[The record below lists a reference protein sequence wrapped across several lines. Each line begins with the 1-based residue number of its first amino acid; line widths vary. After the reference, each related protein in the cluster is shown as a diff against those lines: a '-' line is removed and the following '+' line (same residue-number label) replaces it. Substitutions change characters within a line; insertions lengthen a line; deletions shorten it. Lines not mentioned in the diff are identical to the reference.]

1 MKVRLI
7 SYTAASVATA
17 GLLSLFLIS
26 TPSVRSAKAA
36 TPAQGRKPA
45 AADNTP
51 VPRMSDGHPDFSGF
65 YHGGTSGISEAD
77 EGEQVTTKTENGS
90 IFFDYGGANN
100 GGNDTIA
107 PGQPPPYKPEYMAK
121 QKQIA
126 STVYGWV
133 SHLDPVMDCKPQGVP
148 RVGLGAAMH
157 VVQNPKMLTMMY
169 EDAPGPVYRI
179 IYTDGRQHPT
189 DLDTSYMGHSIGHWE
204 GDTLVVDTVG
214 LNDETWL
221 GMPSTATIH
230 SDKIHVIE
238 RYTRP
243 NGKTL
248 QLETTVED
256 PVMFTKPWVM
266 PVRKTVIGPADDYIQ
281 PQACNTN
288 DKAHIIEPS
297 SKDSFT
303 CNWCQKDPDA
313 VYGEGAK
320 SASPPAVKPTRPGGG
335 GGGGGN

>member
-1 MKVRLI
+1 MKYRLI
-7 SYTAASVATA
+7 SYTVASTAMA

-26 TPSVRSAKAA
+26 TPP
-36 TPAQGRKPA
+36 TPAAAQARKPA
-45 AADNTP
+45 APDNTP

-77 EGEQVTTKTENGS
+77 EGEQVTTKTVNGS

-126 STVYGWV
+126 ATVYGWI
-133 SHLDPVMDCKPQGVP
+133 SRLDPVMDCKPQGVP
-148 RVGLGAAMH
+148 RTGLGSATQI
-157 VVQNPKMLTMMY
+157 VQNPKVMTIMF
-169 EDAPGPVYRI
+169 EDAPGPVYRV

-204 GDTLVVDTVG
+204 GDTLVVDTIG

-221 GMPSTATIH
+221 GLASTATIH
-230 SDKIHVIE
+230 SDKLHVIE
-238 RYTRP
+238 RFTRTS
-243 NGKTL
+243 GKTL
-248 QLETTVED
+248 QLETTAED
-256 PVMFTKPWVM
+256 PVMFTKPWVL
-266 PVRKTVIGPADDYIQ
+266 PVRRTVIGPADDYIQ

-297 SKDSFT
+297 DKDRFL

-320 SASPPAVKPTRPGGG
+320 KSSPPAVKPTTG

>member
-1 MKVRLI
+1 MKSRLI
-7 SYTAASVATA
+7 SYAVAAVAMVA
-17 GLLSLFLIS
+17 VLALWLVSM
-26 TPSVRSAKAA
+26 
-36 TPAQGRKPA
+36 PA
-45 AADNTP
+45 ARGQAPAAQAGRGRGPADTTP
-51 VPRMSDGHPDFSGF
+51 VPRMTDGHPDFSGF

-77 EGEQVTTKTENGS
+77 EGEQVTTKTVNGS

-121 QKQIA
+121 QNAIA
-126 STVYGWV
+126 ATVYGWV

-148 RVGLGAAMH
+148 RVGLGSAMQI
-157 VVQNPKMLTMMY
+157 VENPRYMAVMY

-179 IYTDGRQHPT
+179 IYTDGRQHPD
-189 DLDTSYMGHSIGHWE
+189 DLDTSYMGNSVGHWE
-204 GDTLVVDTVG
+204 GDALVVDTIG

-230 SDKIHVIE
+230 SDKLHVIE
-238 RYTRP
+238 KWTRP
-243 NGKTL
+243 TGKTIS
-248 QLETTVED
+248 LETTAED

-266 PVRKTVIGPADDYIQ
+266 PVRRTVAGPADDYIM

-297 SKDSFT
+297 DKDRFL
-303 CNWCQKDPDA
+303 CNWCQKQPDS
-313 VYGEGAK
+313 VYGDGAAK
-320 SASPPAVKPTRPGGG
+320 SSPPAVKTGRGAGGG
-335 GGGGGN
+335 GGY